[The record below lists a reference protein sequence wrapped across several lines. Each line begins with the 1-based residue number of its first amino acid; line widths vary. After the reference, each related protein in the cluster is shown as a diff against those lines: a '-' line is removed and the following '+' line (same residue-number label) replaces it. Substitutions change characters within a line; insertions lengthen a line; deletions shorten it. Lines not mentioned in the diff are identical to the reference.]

1 MSDAEGLKRV
11 YGIDLG
17 TTYSAIA
24 YVDEHGKAVIVP
36 NQESERITPSVV
48 LFDGDNIIVGNTA
61 KESAKVEPHRVVSRI
76 KQHMGDPN
84 FVFQY
89 EGQAF
94 SPEDISSFILRKVV
108 GDAQIAA
115 GGEPIT
121 DVVITCPAYFGT
133 PEREATANAGRLAG
147 LNVRAILNE
156 PTAAAIAYG
165 LEQGEDQTVLVY
177 DLGGGTF
184 DITMIEIKDR
194 LIRVICTGGD
204 HRLGGVLWD
213 EAIVMYLAEQFRLQT
228 GEESDPLDDPEV
240 LNDLFLQAERGKKT
254 LTQRD
259 KAPFRVTHA
268 GKQARVELDRPRFE
282 EITRHLLDRTIELTH
297 EMLADARAKG
307 HTTFDKIILV
317 GGATRM
323 PQVHDRLVA
332 EFNLQ
337 PEIYD
342 PDEAVA
348 KGAALYG
355 LKESL
360 HEEVQEILASRDAS
374 LDVAAGPIDL
384 SDVPEEEVAQALDHL
399 EKQLGFTLTGP
410 VRELVGTRIVNVL
423 SKSLGVVARD
433 QQSQDIVVYLLPRNT
448 EVPMERISDF
458 GTDADN
464 QAAVDIRVMAGERD
478 STEPADCQEV
488 GLATL
493 NLPEKLPARS
503 PIRVKFAIN
512 QDGRLNVSAIDL
524 TAGGSI
530 DVEFQTEA
538 VMNAEEVEERSTAL
552 RLLDGIVKQGE
563 TTMATVETDARARA
577 GRESSR
583 HPRRGLAGIPDPPEH
598 RGRST
603 GSHDLRPGRRGA
615 DVAAFQARAE
625 QVAPRP
631 NGRDPDGGAGHPDD
645 LRRARRRS
653 SEKISTGDWRRT
665 SRSTSRVSP

>member
-1 MSDAEGLKRV
+1 VTEGLKRV

-24 YVDEHGKAVIVP
+24 YVDEHGKPVVVP

-48 LFDGDNIIVGNTA
+48 LFDGENIIVGNTA
-61 KESAKVEPHRVVSRI
+61 KESAKVEPQRVVSRI

-84 FVFQY
+84 FVFEY

-94 SPEDISSFILRKVV
+94 GPEDISSFTLRKVV
-108 GDAQIAA
+108 GDAEIALS
-115 GGEPIT
+115 EKIT

-184 DITMIEIKDR
+184 DVTMIEIKDR

-213 EAIVMYLAEQFRLQT
+213 EAIVMYLAEQFRTQT
-228 GEESDPLDDPEV
+228 GEASDPLDDPEV

-254 LTQRD
+254 LTQRE
-259 KAPFRVTHA
+259 KAPFRITHA
-268 GKQARVELDRPRFE
+268 GQQARVELDRGKFE
-282 EITRHLLDRTIELTH
+282 EITKHLVDRTIELTH

-307 HTTFDKIILV
+307 HAHFDKIILV

-323 PQVHDRLVA
+323 PQVRDRLVA
-332 EFNLQ
+332 EFNSE

-348 KGAALYG
+348 KGAALYA
-355 LKESL
+355 LRESL
-360 HEEVQEILASRDAS
+360 VDEVQEILATERPANGAPAEA
-374 LDVAAGPIDL
+374 VDL
-384 SDVPEEEVAQALDHL
+384 SEVPEAEVAKALDHL

-410 VRELVGTRIVNVL
+410 VRELVNTRIVNVL
-423 SKSLGVVARD
+423 SKSLGVMARD
-433 QQSQDIVVYLLPRNT
+433 EKSLDVVCYLLPRNS
-448 EVPMERISDF
+448 EVPFERATDF

-478 STEPADCQEV
+478 SADPLDCQEV
-488 GLATL
+488 GVATL
-493 NLPEKLPARS
+493 SLPESLPARS
-503 PIRVKFAIN
+503 PIRVKFAISK
-512 QDGRLNVSAIDL
+512 DGRLGVTATDL
-524 TAGGSI
+524 TGGSSI

-538 VMNAEEVEERSTAL
+538 VMNAEEVAERSTAL
-552 RLLDGIVKQGE
+552 RLL
-563 TTMATVETDARARA
+563 TV
-577 GRESSR
+577 S
-583 HPRRGLAGIPDPPEH
+583 
-598 RGRST
+598 
-603 GSHDLRPGRRGA
+603 
-615 DVAAFQARAE
+615 
-625 QVAPRP
+625 
-631 NGRDPDGGAGHPDD
+631 
-645 LRRARRRS
+645 
-653 SEKISTGDWRRT
+653 
-665 SRSTSRVSP
+665 

>member
-1 MSDAEGLKRV
+1 MSDGLKRV

-24 YVDEHGKAVIVP
+24 YVDEHGKPVIVP

-48 LFDGDNIIVGNTA
+48 LFDGESIIVGNTA

-108 GDAQIAA
+108 GDAEIALGDKIA
-115 GGEPIT
+115 

-156 PTAAAIAYG
+156 PTAAAVAYG

-213 EAIVMYLAEQFRLQT
+213 EAIVMYLAEQFRAQT
-228 GEESDPLDDPEV
+228 GEAADPLDDPEV

-254 LTQRD
+254 LTQRE

-268 GKQARVELDRPRFE
+268 GHQARVELDKEKFE
-282 EITRHLLDRTIELTH
+282 EITKHLMDRTVELTH

-307 HTTFDKIILV
+307 HDKFDKLILV

-323 PQVHDRLVA
+323 PQVHNRLVA
-332 EFNLQ
+332 EFNME
-337 PEIYD
+337 PEVYD

-348 KGAALYG
+348 KGAALYA

-360 HEEVQEILASRDAS
+360 LDQVQDFLATQ
-374 LDVAAGPIDL
+374 VAAPGQPPKPVDM
-384 SDVPEEEVAQALDHL
+384 SNVSEEEVTKALDHL

-410 VRELVGTRIVNVL
+410 VRELVNTRIVNVL
-423 SKSLGVVARD
+423 SKSLGVVARND
-433 QQSQDIVVYLLPRNT
+433 QSLDVVYYLLPRNS
-448 EVPMERISDF
+448 EVPLERISDF

-464 QAAVDIRVMAGERD
+464 QAAVDIRVMSGERD
-478 STEPADCQEV
+478 SPDPLDCQEV
-488 GLATL
+488 GVASLT
-493 NLPEKLPARS
+493 LPERLPAKS
-503 PIRVKFAIN
+503 PIRVKFAISK
-512 QDGRLNVSAIDL
+512 DGRLGVSATDL
-524 TAGGSI
+524 TGGRSI

-538 VMNAEEVEERSTAL
+538 VLSEEEVAERSTAL
-552 RLLDGIVKQGE
+552 RL
-563 TTMATVETDARARA
+563 M
-577 GRESSR
+577 S
-583 HPRRGLAGIPDPPEH
+583 
-598 RGRST
+598 
-603 GSHDLRPGRRGA
+603 
-615 DVAAFQARAE
+615 
-625 QVAPRP
+625 
-631 NGRDPDGGAGHPDD
+631 
-645 LRRARRRS
+645 
-653 SEKISTGDWRRT
+653 
-665 SRSTSRVSP
+665 VS

>member
-1 MSDAEGLKRV
+1 MTEGLKRV

-24 YVDEHGKAVIVP
+24 YVDEHGKPVIVP

-84 FVFQY
+84 FVFDY

-108 GDAQIAA
+108 GDAEIAL
-115 GGEPIT
+115 GDKIS

-133 PEREATANAGRLAG
+133 PEREATANSGRLAG
-147 LNVRAILNE
+147 LQVRAILNE

-165 LEQGEDQTVLVY
+165 LEQGEDQVVLVY

-213 EAIVMYLAEQFRLQT
+213 EAIVMYLAEQFRSQT
-228 GEESDPLDDPEV
+228 GEASDPIDDPEV

-254 LTQRD
+254 LTQRE

-268 GKQARVELDRPRFE
+268 GNQARVELDREKFE
-282 EITRHLLDRTIELTH
+282 EITKHLLDRTIELTH

-307 HTTFDKIILV
+307 YNRFDKIILV

-323 PQVHDRLVA
+323 PQVHSRLVS
-332 EFNLQ
+332 ELNVE
-337 PEIYD
+337 PESYD

-348 KGAALYG
+348 KGAALYA

-360 HEEVQEILASRDAS
+360 VDQVQDFLATK
-374 LDVAAGPIDL
+374 VAADGQEVKPVDL
-384 SDVPEEEVAQALDHL
+384 AQVSEEQVTQALDHL

-410 VRELVGTRIVNVL
+410 VRELVNTQIVNVL
-423 SKSLGVVARD
+423 SKSLGVIARD
-433 QQSQDIVVYLLPRNT
+433 AQSQDVVVYLLPRNA
-448 EVPMERISDF
+448 EVPLERVTDF
-458 GTDADN
+458 GTDAAN
-464 QAAVDIRVMAGERD
+464 QVAVDIKVMSGERD
-478 STEPADCQEV
+478 SPDPGDCQAV
-488 GLATL
+488 GIATL
-493 NLPEKLPARS
+493 NLPERLPARS

-512 QDGRLNVSAIDL
+512 KDGRLGVSATDL
-524 TAGGSI
+524 TGGGSI
-530 DVEFQTEA
+530 DVEFETEA
-538 VMNAEEVEERSTAL
+538 VMNAEEVAERSTAL
-552 RLLDGIVKQGE
+552 RLL
-563 TTMATVETDARARA
+563 
-577 GRESSR
+577 
-583 HPRRGLAGIPDPPEH
+583 
-598 RGRST
+598 
-603 GSHDLRPGRRGA
+603 
-615 DVAAFQARAE
+615 
-625 QVAPRP
+625 
-631 NGRDPDGGAGHPDD
+631 N
-645 LRRARRRS
+645 
-653 SEKISTGDWRRT
+653 
-665 SRSTSRVSP
+665 VS

>member
-1 MSDAEGLKRV
+1 VSEGLKRV

-24 YVDEHGKAVIVP
+24 YVDEHGKPVIVP

-48 LFDGDNIIVGNTA
+48 LFDGDNVIVGNTA

-76 KQHMGDPN
+76 KGHMGDPN
-84 FVFQY
+84 FVFEY
-89 EGQAF
+89 EGQSYSA
-94 SPEDISSFILRKVV
+94 EDISSFILRKIVA
-108 GDAQIAA
+108 DAQAA
-115 GGEPIT
+115 SGGEPIT

-147 LNVRAILNE
+147 LTVRAILNE

-184 DITMIEIKDR
+184 DITMIDIKDR

-204 HRLGGVLWD
+204 HHLGGTLWD

-228 GEESDPLDDPEV
+228 NEETDPLDDAEV

-268 GKQARVELDRPRFE
+268 GKQARVELDRPKFE

-297 EMLADARAKG
+297 EMLADARAKD
-307 HTTFDKIILV
+307 HTKFDKIILV

-323 PQVHDRLVA
+323 PQVHNRLVA
-332 EFNLQ
+332 EFNME
-337 PEIYD
+337 PETYD

-360 HEEVQEILASRDAS
+360 HEEVREILASREGSDLS
-374 LDVAAGPIDL
+374 EDGPIDL
-384 SDVPEEEVAQALDHL
+384 SEVPEEQVAQALDDL

-423 SKSLGVVARD
+423 SKSLGVIARNESSKD
-433 QQSQDIVVYLLPRNT
+433 VVVYLLPRNS
-448 EVPMERISDF
+448 EVPLERMTDF

-464 QAAVDIRVMAGERD
+464 QAAVDIRVMSGERD
-478 STEPADCQEV
+478 SVDPLDCQEV

-524 TAGGSI
+524 TAGSQV

-538 VMNAEEVEERSTAL
+538 VLGAEEVEERSTAL
-552 RLLDGIVKQGE
+552 RLL
-563 TTMATVETDARARA
+563 TV
-577 GRESSR
+577 S
-583 HPRRGLAGIPDPPEH
+583 
-598 RGRST
+598 
-603 GSHDLRPGRRGA
+603 
-615 DVAAFQARAE
+615 
-625 QVAPRP
+625 
-631 NGRDPDGGAGHPDD
+631 
-645 LRRARRRS
+645 
-653 SEKISTGDWRRT
+653 
-665 SRSTSRVSP
+665 

>member
-1 MSDAEGLKRV
+1 VTEGLKRV

-24 YVDEHGKAVIVP
+24 YVDEHGKPVIVP

-48 LFDGDNIIVGNTA
+48 LFDGENIIVGNTA

-76 KQHMGDPN
+76 KQSMGDPN

-94 SPEDISSFILRKVV
+94 GPEDISSFILRKVA
-108 GDAQIAA
+108 GDAEIAL
-115 GGEPIT
+115 GEKIT

-165 LEQGEDQTVLVY
+165 LEHGEDQTVLVY

-213 EAIVMYLAEQFRLQT
+213 EAIVMYLAEQFRTQT
-228 GEESDPLDDPEV
+228 GEEADPLDDPEV

-254 LTQRD
+254 LTQRE

-268 GKQARVELDRPRFE
+268 GHQARVEVDREKFE
-282 EITRHLLDRTIELTH
+282 ELTRHLMDRTIELTH
-297 EMLADARAKG
+297 EMLADARGKG
-307 HTTFDKIILV
+307 HTQFDKVILV

-323 PQVHDRLVA
+323 PQVRNRLVA
-332 EFNLQ
+332 EFNME

-348 KGAALYG
+348 KGAALYA

-360 HEEVQEILASRDAS
+360 LDEVEDFLSTKV
-374 LDVAAGPIDL
+374 VAGGKPAQPVDMAA
-384 SDVPEEEVAQALDHL
+384 VTEEEVTQALDHL
-399 EKQLGFTLTGP
+399 EKELGFTLTGP
-410 VRELVGTRIVNVL
+410 VRELVNTRIVNVL
-423 SKSLGVVARD
+423 SKSLGVIARND
-433 QQSQDIVVYLLPRNT
+433 QSLDVVFYLLPRNS
-448 EVPMERISDF
+448 EVPLERMSDF

-464 QAAVDIRVMAGERD
+464 QSAVDIRVMSGERD
-478 STEPADCQEV
+478 SPDPLDCQEV
-488 GLATL
+488 GIASLS
-493 NLPEKLPARS
+493 LPEQLPAKS

-512 QDGRLNVSAIDL
+512 QDGRLGVSATDL
-524 TAGGSI
+524 TGGGSI

-538 VMNAEEVEERSTAL
+538 VMSAEEVAERSTAL
-552 RLLDGIVKQGE
+552 RLL
-563 TTMATVETDARARA
+563 TV
-577 GRESSR
+577 S
-583 HPRRGLAGIPDPPEH
+583 
-598 RGRST
+598 
-603 GSHDLRPGRRGA
+603 
-615 DVAAFQARAE
+615 
-625 QVAPRP
+625 
-631 NGRDPDGGAGHPDD
+631 
-645 LRRARRRS
+645 
-653 SEKISTGDWRRT
+653 
-665 SRSTSRVSP
+665 

>member
-1 MSDAEGLKRV
+1 MSEIEGLKRV

-24 YVDEHGKAVIVP
+24 YVDEHGKSVIVP

-48 LFDGDNIIVGNTA
+48 LFDGDNVIVGNTA

-89 EGQAF
+89 EGQSF

-108 GDAQIAA
+108 GDAELAQ
-115 GGEPIT
+115 GGETIT

-204 HRLGGVLWD
+204 HHLGGTLWD

-228 GEESDPLDDPEV
+228 DEQSDPLDDAEV

-254 LTQRD
+254 LTQRE

-268 GKQARVELDRPRFE
+268 GKQARVELDRPKFE
-282 EITRHLLDRTIELTH
+282 EITKHLLDRTIELTH

-307 HTTFDKIILV
+307 HTRFDKIILV

-323 PQVHDRLVA
+323 PQVHNRLVA
-332 EFNLQ
+332 EFNME
-337 PEIYD
+337 PESYD

-360 HEEVQEILASRDAS
+360 HEEVQEILASRAPELAS
-374 LDVAAGPIDL
+374 SDGPIDL
-384 SDVPEEEVAQALDHL
+384 SEVPEAEVAQALDHL

-433 QQSQDIVVYLLPRNT
+433 EASKDVVVYLLPRNT
-448 EVPMERISDF
+448 EVPMERTTDF

-464 QAAVDIRVMAGERD
+464 QAAVDIRVMSGERD
-478 STEPADCQEV
+478 SVAPEDCQEV

-493 NLPEKLPARS
+493 NLPERLPARS
-503 PIRVKFAIN
+503 PIRVKFSIN
-512 QDGRLNVSAIDL
+512 QDGRLNVTALDL

-538 VMNAEEVEERSTAL
+538 VMDSEQVEERSTAL
-552 RLLDGIVKQGE
+552 RLL
-563 TTMATVETDARARA
+563 TV
-577 GRESSR
+577 S
-583 HPRRGLAGIPDPPEH
+583 
-598 RGRST
+598 
-603 GSHDLRPGRRGA
+603 
-615 DVAAFQARAE
+615 
-625 QVAPRP
+625 
-631 NGRDPDGGAGHPDD
+631 
-645 LRRARRRS
+645 
-653 SEKISTGDWRRT
+653 
-665 SRSTSRVSP
+665 

>member
-1 MSDAEGLKRV
+1 VSDGLKRV

-24 YVDEHGKAVIVP
+24 YVDEHGKPVIVP

-48 LFDGDNIIVGNTA
+48 LFDSENIIVGNTA
-61 KESAKVEPHRVVSRI
+61 KESAKVEPNRVVSRI
-76 KQHMGDPN
+76 KQSMGDPN

-108 GDAQIAA
+108 GDAEIAL
-115 GGEPIT
+115 GEKIT

-165 LEQGEDQTVLVY
+165 LEHGEDQTVLVY

-213 EAIVMYLAEQFRLQT
+213 ESIVMYLSEQFRTQT
-228 GEESDPLDDPEV
+228 GEGTDPLDDPEV

-254 LTQRD
+254 LTQRE

-268 GKQARVELDRPRFE
+268 GHQARVEIDREKFE
-282 EITRHLLDRTIELTH
+282 EITKHLLDRTIELTH

-307 HTTFDKIILV
+307 HTRFDKVILV

-323 PQVHDRLVA
+323 PQVHNRVVG
-332 EFNLQ
+332 EFNME

-348 KGAALYG
+348 KGAALYA

-360 HEEVQEILASRDAS
+360 LDQVQDFLATKLSPDGKPAKPVDMAEVS
-374 LDVAAGPIDL
+374 
-384 SDVPEEEVAQALDHL
+384 EEEVTKALDHL
-399 EKQLGFTLTGP
+399 EKELGFTLTGP
-410 VRELVGTRIVNVL
+410 VRELVNTRIVNVL
-423 SKSLGVVARD
+423 SKSLGVIARNE
-433 QQSQDIVVYLLPRNT
+433 QSLDIVFYLLPRNS
-448 EVPMERISDF
+448 EVPLERVSDF

-464 QAAVDIRVMAGERD
+464 QAAVDIRVMSGERD
-478 STEPADCQEV
+478 SPDPLDCQEV
-488 GLATL
+488 GIASL
-493 NLPEKLPARS
+493 NLPERLPAKS

-512 QDGRLNVSAIDL
+512 QDGRLGVSATDL
-524 TAGGSI
+524 TGGGSI

-538 VMNAEEVEERSTAL
+538 VMNAEQVAERSTAL
-552 RLLDGIVKQGE
+552 RLL
-563 TTMATVETDARARA
+563 
-577 GRESSR
+577 S
-583 HPRRGLAGIPDPPEH
+583 
-598 RGRST
+598 
-603 GSHDLRPGRRGA
+603 
-615 DVAAFQARAE
+615 
-625 QVAPRP
+625 
-631 NGRDPDGGAGHPDD
+631 
-645 LRRARRRS
+645 
-653 SEKISTGDWRRT
+653 
-665 SRSTSRVSP
+665 VS